1 MRSHFHGTSTQLM
14 TDAENI
20 ITDIP
25 ANFVE
30 VKKTHTV
37 QQTECR
43 HRPKDEIEPP
53 ALGREDFCCG
63 VH

>member
-1 MRSHFHGTSTQLM
+1 M
-14 TDAENI
+14 TDPENI

-30 VKKTHTV
+30 VKKKTHYV

-53 ALGREDFCCG
+53 ALGQEDSCCG
-63 VH
+63 VHWRTFGSN